1 MTYTVSGND
10 PFDEILAED
19 AGENDDLIPEVDIP
33 EPDPSE
39 GNMDSD
45 AVKLFV
51 RLVVV
56 FNVALFGVAVGPM
69 FLYFEGDVQTGGA
82 LLGVGL
88 LAGAYGLVRY
98 WLFARDREETGD

>member
-1 MTYTVSGND
+1 MSASD
-10 PFDEILAED
+10 PFDGIFEED
-19 AGENDDLIPEVDIP
+19 AGENDDLIPAVDIP

-39 GNMDSD
+39 GNLDSD

-69 FLYFEGDVQTGGA
+69 FLYFEGDVWTGGA
-82 LLGVGL
+82 LLVVGVLAGSYGL
-88 LAGAYGLVRY
+88 LRY
-98 WLFARDREETGD
+98 WQFARDREETGE

>member
-1 MTYTVSGND
+1 MSASD
-10 PFDEILAED
+10 PFEEILEED

-33 EPDPSE
+33 EPDPAE
-39 GNMDSD
+39 GNMGSD

-56 FNVALFGVAVGPM
+56 FNVALFGVTVGPM
-69 FLYFEGDVQTGGA
+69 FLYFEGDIRTGGI
-82 LLGVGL
+82 LLVVGL
-88 LAGAYGLVRY
+88 LAGGYGLVRY